1 MFPLCQDTDG
11 QKEKE
16 FNVTLTILKQE
27 KEAKLTVQA
36 TK

>member
-1 MFPLCQDTDG
+1 MG
-11 QKEKE
+11 RKKKE

-36 TK
+36 AK